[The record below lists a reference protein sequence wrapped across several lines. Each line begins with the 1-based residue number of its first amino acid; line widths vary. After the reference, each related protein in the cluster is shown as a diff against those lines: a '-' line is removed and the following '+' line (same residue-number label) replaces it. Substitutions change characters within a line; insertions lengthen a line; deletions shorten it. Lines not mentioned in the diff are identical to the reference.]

1 MAECGERASEERL
14 RLAELLASVSLAT
27 DLGVG

>member
-1 MAECGERASEERL
+1 ML

-27 DLGVG
+27 DLAHDRALENDLIQL